1 MAKIMIAM
9 SGGVDSSLTAALLH
23 EAGHDVTGVTM
34 HLWEG
39 DDEHLYESQCCSL
52 EMTEGAR
59 RVCAQL
65 GVPYYVFNYQREFRR
80 NVIEYFMSEYAHG
93 YTPNP
98 CLACNRDLKFRFLLE
113 RAQVLGFDYLAT
125 GHYARIRTVD
135 SQGSGVRGQGSGVR
149 SQRIGRQGDKET
161 RRPKT
166 EDRRSQIEDR
176 SSILHPPSSIL
187 HPSSQPA
194 PCATLVPHPP
204 SPAARYELL
213 RAVDQAKDQSYV
225 LYMLQQ
231 PELARLLFPLGGYTK
246 AQVRAMAVER
256 GLATADRPE
265 SQDIC
270 FIPDND
276 YRRFL
281 HEEQPESIRPGP
293 IVDLQGREIGR
304 HDGLPLYTI
313 GQRKGLGIAVGQ
325 PLYVTELDVARN
337 ALIVGPREAL
347 ERRTLDAT
355 RVTFVDGGWPDAPFD
370 CLAQI
375 RSHAAPAEAH
385 VTPGERGS
393 IRLAFAR
400 PQRAVTP
407 GQAVVLY
414 DGERVLGGGRIAA

>member
-1 MAKIMIAM
+1 Q
-9 SGGVDSSLTAALLH
+9 S
-23 EAGHDVTGVTM
+23 
-34 HLWEG
+34 
-39 DDEHLYESQCCSL
+39 
-52 EMTEGAR
+52 
-59 RVCAQL
+59 
-65 GVPYYVFNYQREFRR
+65 P
-80 NVIEYFMSEYAHG
+80 
-93 YTPNP
+93 TP
-98 CLACNRDLKFRFLLE
+98 
-113 RAQVLGFDYLAT
+113 
-125 GHYARIRTVD
+125 
-135 SQGSGVRGQGSGVR
+135 
-149 SQRIGRQGDKET
+149 
-161 RRPKT
+161 
-166 EDRRSQIEDR
+166 
-176 SSILHPPSSIL
+176 
-187 HPSSQPA
+187 
-194 PCATLVPHPP
+194 
-204 SPAARYELL
+204 RYELL

-256 GLATADRPE
+256 ELATADRPE

-281 HEEQPESIRPGP
+281 QEEQPESIRPGP

-355 RVTFVDGGWPDAPFD
+355 RVTFVDGGWPAAPFD

-375 RSHAAPAEAH
+375 RSHAAPAEAY

-393 IRLAFAR
+393 IR
-400 PQRAVTP
+400 
-407 GQAVVLY
+407 
-414 DGERVLGGGRIAA
+414 